1 MWRDTEGGTCWL
13 QKTPCNM
20 FKKKTKTLKTNQ
32 KMEFQVPEPTV
43 RSSGVNGSR
52 DEEKKEAK
60 SPGAQLRCVEN

>member
-1 MWRDTEGGTCWL
+1 ML
-13 QKTPCNM
+13 ASKTPCNI
-20 FKKKTKTLKTNQ
+20 FKKKKKDTQTNQ

>member
-1 MWRDTEGGTCWL
+1 
-13 QKTPCNM
+13 
-20 FKKKTKTLKTNQ
+20 
-32 KMEFQVPEPTV
+32 MEFQVPEPTV